1 MKIRYIAI
9 ALTCAIAPVTAHAQE
24 RFVGGP
30 RIGIIVGWDDVSH
43 ESDRLDFDESWSG
56 TGYGIV
62 TGYNWAIGEDAIF
75 GIGTS
80 TMFSDHKKTITN
92 AAGDRL
98 KLETGRDLELSAR
111 LGYIIADAALLYAKL
126 GYANAEVKAERIT
139 FATGVKEK
147 DDEKGSGV
155 RLGVGTEI
163 PLFGSVSLLGEYR
176 YTNYGSGFSRNQVV
190 GGLGIAF

>member
-1 MKIRYIAI
+1 MRIRYIAI
-9 ALTCAIAPVTAHAQE
+9 ALTCAIAPVTAHAE
-24 RFVGGP
+24 GFVGGP

-56 TGYGIV
+56 TAYGIV

-80 TMFSDHKKTITN
+80 TMFSDHKKTITFRP
-92 AAGDRL
+92 GDTL

-111 LGYIIADAALLYAKL
+111 LGYIIADAALLYAKV
-126 GYANAEVKAERIT
+126 GYANGKVEAKRIT
-139 FATGVKEK
+139 DGVTFK
-147 DDEKGSGV
+147 DNETGSGV

-163 PLFGSVSLLGEYR
+163 PLFGAVSLLGEYR